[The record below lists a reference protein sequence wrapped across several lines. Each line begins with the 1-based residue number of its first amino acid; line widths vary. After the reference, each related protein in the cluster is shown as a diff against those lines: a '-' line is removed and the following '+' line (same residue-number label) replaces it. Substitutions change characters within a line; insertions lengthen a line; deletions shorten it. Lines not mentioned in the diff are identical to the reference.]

1 MAPSNNSVPER
12 LKRYKG
18 ALTTVLSL
26 IAASILLFPNAIQAI
41 REPVYFNVWFYAYVI
56 FSCLAF
62 VLLAT
67 AFYTAAVSTSGVPIR
82 RTGIGNLCALAAL
95 LSFAIFIFANMVDDR
110 RSRPR
115 IVSLTASNYSIEPG
129 AAVGLTGE
137 AKDDDGDD
145 LAWEWRVQWTDAR
158 SSVHE
163 GRLPSDIKNASL
175 TVPLNAREGALRVT
189 ARVRDDRTTSKDEAV
204 IILIRK
210 EPQNDQ
216 PSKGK

>member
-1 MAPSNNSVPER
+1 MAAANNPVSER
-12 LKRYKG
+12 LTRYKG

-41 REPVYFNVWFYAYVI
+41 KEPIYFNIWFYGYII

-67 AFYTAAVSTSGVPIR
+67 AFYTAAVSASGVPIR

-115 IVSLTASNYSIEPG
+115 IVSLTASEYSIEPG
-129 AAVGLTGE
+129 AAVGLIGE

-145 LAWEWRVQWTDAR
+145 LTWEWSAQWADDR
-158 SSVHE
+158 SSGHE
-163 GRLPSDIKNASL
+163 GRLPSTIKNASL
-175 TVPLNAREGALRVT
+175 TVPLNAREGVLRVT

-204 IILIRK
+204 AILIRK
-210 EPQNDQ
+210 ERQNDQ
-216 PSKGK
+216 PPKGK